1 MKMPVGFE
9 IAAATAGIKSSG
21 RSDLGLIYSPF
32 PLAWAMAST
41 ENLIKAPCVSRNR
54 ARHATGQPI
63 QAVAVNSGNANAG
76 NGDQGIWDN
85 EDFAGVV
92 AAGLALPKVQDA
104 LTASTGVIG
113 KRLPIELIREQIPDL
128 AQQLGP
134 DTNTFAEAILTTDT
148 RPKQVAATL
157 RNGARVVGIAKG
169 SGMIHPNMATMLAF
183 VMTDASL
190 SQENLRR
197 LWPRIVR
204 RSFNQVSVDGD
215 TSTNDMALLFAS
227 RQLNADPMEFA
238 EALEAVCQKLA
249 QKIAQDGEGATTL
262 INVRVRGGRD
272 EDQALAAA
280 RSIAASNLVKTAVH
294 GRDPNWG
301 RILSAVGASGAVSD
315 LANLQIRLQGQVV
328 YKGKPQPFKE
338 VMLSEMLNA
347 SEVMIE
353 VDLAAGEATGIAWG
367 CDLTAEYVK
376 INADYRT

>member
-54 ARHATGQPI
+54 ARYATGQPI
-63 QAVAVNSGNANAG
+63 QALAVNSGNANAG

-85 EDFAGVV
+85 EDFAGAV

-215 TSTNDMALLFAS
+215 TSPNDMALLFAS
-227 RQLNADPMEFA
+227 RQLNADPMECA

-262 INVRVRGGRD
+262 ITVRVGGGRD

-280 RSIAASNLVKTAVH
+280 RSIAASNLVKTAIH

-301 RILSAVGASGAVSD
+301 RILTAVGASGAVSD
-315 LANLQIRLQGQVV
+315 LANLQIRLQGQAV
-328 YKGKPQPFKE
+328 YKGKPLPFKE

-347 SEVMIE
+347 SEVVIE